1 MGVLDEII
9 AHKRSELL
17 ERRARHPIADLQV
30 ACRRLGPAPTLGTA
44 LRPRPPDRVNLIA
57 EVKRASPSRGLLRA
71 DLDPASQARRYA
83 SAGAAVISVLTD
95 AKYFGGSLDDL
106 VAVRN
111 AVTVPLLR
119 KEFIVEEY
127 QLWESRAAGADAVL
141 LIVAALDQG
150 TLGDL
155 LRAAADIGLGVLV
168 EVHTAEE
175 LDRALCLGA
184 PVVGVNNRN
193 LQTLETS
200 LEPSLRLL
208 PLIPPGP
215 VAVSESGLHTA
226 ADVERV
232 VAAGAHAILVGEGL
246 VRATDVEAKVRELML
261 TTPDDARASM
271 AADRQSPDVARSSPP
286 AGRGAGRGKPPSW

>member
-9 AHKRSELL
+9 AHKRTELR
-17 ERRARHPIADLQV
+17 ERRTLRPIAELQAV
-30 ACRRLGPAPTLGTA
+30 CRGRGPAPSLASA
-44 LRPRPPDRVNLIA
+44 LRPRPPRRVNLIA

-71 DLDPASQARRYA
+71 DLDPASQARQYA
-83 SAGAAVISVLTD
+83 AAGAAVISVLTD
-95 AKYFGGSLDDL
+95 ARYFRGSLDDL
-106 VAVRN
+106 VAVRD
-111 AVTVPLLR
+111 AVPVPVLR

-141 LIVAALDQG
+141 LIVAALDQEA
-150 TLGDL
+150 LADL
-155 LRAAADIGLGVLV
+155 HRAATEIGLGALV
-168 EVHTAEE
+168 EVHTAAE
-175 LDRALCLGA
+175 LERALRLDA
-184 PVVGVNNRN
+184 PVVGVNNRD

-215 VAVSESGLHTA
+215 VAVSESGLATA

-246 VRATDVEAKVRELML
+246 VRATDLHAKVRELL
-261 TTPDDARASM
+261 LDSPDPGM
-271 AADRQSPDVARSSPP
+271 AARPPSTDVSAAP
-286 AGRGAGRGKPPSW
+286 ATGRGAGRGERAPW